1 MKFNSLIPLLVL
13 AVLAVPSALGAGNI
27 PLIFKQ
33 DFERNISKSFNVDA
47 DADVRLANKYGEINV
62 ETWDRNEVKIDVRIK
77 VSARDEDAANETFD
91 RISIDFSGSSANVS
105 ATTSLDSPNRGNWWN
120 KLMGGGSNSSDFRIY
135 YKVMM
140 PASVSLNTEAKYC
153 DVMLPNLTG
162 NTVLYVA
169 YGDLKAGRLSKRNE
183 ISVSYG
189 SARVEELGAESRF
202 KIRYSEGVIRTATDL
217 RYDGRYSETRIDKVR
232 DLKIDAGYEEIE
244 VGTAR
249 EVRLDGNYNDLS
261 VEYAERIF
269 LDGNYCDFE
278 LGEITRE
285 LEVDASYGDLEVD
298 ELKAGFER
306 VMIDVNY
313 IDVELDVED
322 NAGFSVDLSS
332 RYGDIDVN
340 VGSMSNRKSEKSGN
354 TERLSGTKSG
364 SGQGKITVTTSYGDI
379 EIN

>member
-1 MKFNSLIPLLVL
+1 MKFSALIPLVVL
-13 AVLAVPSALGAGNI
+13 AVMAVPSGLLAGNF

-33 DFERNISKSFNVDA
+33 DFERNVSKSFNVDA

-62 ETWDRNEVKIDVRIK
+62 ETWDRSEVKIDVRIK
-77 VSARDEDAANETFD
+77 VSARDEDTANETFD
-91 RISIDFSGSSANVS
+91 RISINFSGSNSNVS
-105 ATTSLDSPNRGNWWN
+105 ATTSLDSPSRGSWWS
-120 KLMGGGSNSSDFRIY
+120 KLMGGGSSSSDFRIY

-140 PASVSLNTEAKYC
+140 PATLALNTEAKYC
-153 DVMLPNLTG
+153 DVVLPNLLG

-169 YGDLKAGRLSKRNE
+169 YGDLKAGKLMKRNE

-189 SARVEELGAESRF
+189 SARVEELGGESRF
-202 KIRYSEGVIRTATDL
+202 KIRYSEGVIRKAANL
-217 RYDGRYSETRIDKVR
+217 RYDGRYSETRIDEAG
-232 DLKIDAGYEEIE
+232 DLNIDAGYEEIE

-249 EVRLDGNYNDLS
+249 EVRMDGNYNDLS
-261 VEYAERIF
+261 IDRAERVF

-278 LGEITRE
+278 LGEITQE

-298 ELKAGFER
+298 ELKAGFSR

-322 NAGFSVDLSS
+322 NAGFTVDLSS
-332 RYGDIDVN
+332 RYGDIDFSS
-340 VGSMSNRKSEKSGN
+340 GSLSNRKMEKSGN
-354 TERLSGTKSG
+354 TERLSGSKTG
-364 SGQGKITVTTSYGDI
+364 RGQGKIIVTTSYGDI